1 MLRASNVFE
10 CKTYILE
17 TQNAFEKANNT
28 YIEIPARISIEF
40 AAVSLSYNLVMS
52 ADRITNTRY
61 GMRGGEG
68 AEEAKEKGRDEE
80 EDEKGKEGEEEK
92 E

>member
-1 MLRASNVFE
+1 
-10 CKTYILE
+10 
-17 TQNAFEKANNT
+17 
-28 YIEIPARISIEF
+28 
-40 AAVSLSYNLVMS
+40 MS

-61 GMRGGEG
+61 GMRGEG

-80 EDEKGKEGEEEK
+80 EDEKGKEGEEE